1 MDYNFVNENNSSSL
15 TNEIDYNQVQGNFP
29 GTYNDSSSYNEYP
42 TSTTSKNNEINDFN
56 NSSYQN
62 DYTTQPYAD
71 SSNIYEKVN
80 DINDG
85 DFATVVKIYDENEQK
100 AETYQNEISNNPSNE
115 FEYNFNTSDNI
126 INSNNITET
135 AEYQTSYQ
143 QNEFTDTTA
152 NIESNNIINDNITE
166 YQATSTPI
174 NYNTNSDSL
183 SYDYNINT
191 APVDYNISTNEV
203 TNNYNNNY
211 YETNTDIGT
220 GNDNYYTAKSV
231 QNNYVTENRNS
242 FPDFNAQYNSLNYSD
257 NNNNDNNNN
266 NLSMYNTNS
275 VPINTTPQFNE
286 DDDTEIIPVEEI
298 EYIPKKRI
306 KYIRRKKAKVV
317 QEKKTVI
324 IPKKKTVIIPKK
336 VIVPIPVKKKVYIQ
350 KEVKPKVLPSLTKVT
365 KVPSVINQQQ
375 FYSTVPTRKKLVNN
389 SIVPGYKPKIYR
401 IKL

>member
-15 TNEIDYNQVQGNFP
+15 TNNIDYSQVQGNFP

-42 TSTTSKNNEINDFN
+42 TSTTSKNHEINDFN
-56 NSSYQN
+56 ISSYQN

-257 NNNNDNNNN
+257 
-266 NLSMYNTNS
+266 
-275 VPINTTPQFNE
+275 
-286 DDDTEIIPVEEI
+286 

-306 KYIRRKKAKVV
+306 KYIRRKKTKVV